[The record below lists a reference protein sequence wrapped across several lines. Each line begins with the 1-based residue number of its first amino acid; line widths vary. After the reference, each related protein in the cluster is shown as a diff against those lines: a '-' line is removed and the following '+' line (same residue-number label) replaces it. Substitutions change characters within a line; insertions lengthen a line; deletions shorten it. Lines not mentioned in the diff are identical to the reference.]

1 MKNVN
6 QTIVETFREV
16 AEYLETGRSNDQNLG
31 ARPPRP
37 AVPACC

>member
-6 QTIVETFREV
+6 QTIAETFREV
-16 AEYLETGRSNDQNLG
+16 AEYLETGRFP
-31 ARPPRP
+31 A

>member
-16 AEYLETGRSNDQNLG
+16 AEYLET
-31 ARPPRP
+31 AAPA

>member
-16 AEYLETGRSNDQNLG
+16 AEYLETGRFLTVH
-31 ARPPRP
+31 P
-37 AVPACC
+37 